1 MEKHYICKHS
11 LPVCLSVTSLVT
23 VYHNVSMYNR
33 KQKPEVHDFPELFYV
48 SECGGEHGLLLDGKE
63 YALTKGQ
70 LMIYPPNA
78 VHQGVRKSN
87 AVIDIIS
94 FETDSDISCLYGKII
109 TLNARQAQ
117 ALTELMSAGIR
128 IFQDAPCSGYDKGMS
143 LHQRANAYE
152 LQRFK
157 NSLENFL
164 IDLYLSQRTPENL
177 PASNSEIFSEEQF
190 DRIVC
195 YMKRNVDK
203 SLSLSE
209 LAEAFSFSVT
219 KIQRLFYKHTGC
231 APMQYFTEL
240 KLQAAKEMICG
251 TAMNHTQISAML
263 GFSSVSYFSKLFKKK
278 TGVTPSE
285 YAKTLRSGKC

>member
-1 MEKHYICKHS
+1 MEEYHIFKHR
-11 LPVCLSVTSLVT
+11 LPACLSVTSLVT

-48 SECGGEHGLLLDGKE
+48 SECSGEHRLLLDGNE

-78 VHQGVRKSN
+78 VHRGIHKSN

-94 FETDSDISCLYGKII
+94 FEADSDISCLYGKII

-117 ALTELMSAGIR
+117 TLAELMSAGIR

-157 NSLENFL
+157 NCLENFL
-164 IDLYLSQRTPENL
+164 IDLYLSQSAPDTL
-177 PASNSEIFSEEQF
+177 SASNSEISSEEQF

-195 YMKRNVDK
+195 YMKRNTDK
-203 SLSLSE
+203 ALSL
-209 LAEAFSFSVT
+209 ADIADAFAFSIT
-219 KIQRLFYKHTGC
+219 KIQKLFYKHAGC

-240 KLQAAKEMICG
+240 KLGAAKEMMSS
-251 TAMNHTQISAML
+251 TSLNHTQIAAKL
-263 GFSSVSYFSKLFKKK
+263 GFSSVSYFSKLFKKR
-278 TGVTPSE
+278 TGMSPSE
-285 YAKTLRSGKC
+285 YIKSLHE